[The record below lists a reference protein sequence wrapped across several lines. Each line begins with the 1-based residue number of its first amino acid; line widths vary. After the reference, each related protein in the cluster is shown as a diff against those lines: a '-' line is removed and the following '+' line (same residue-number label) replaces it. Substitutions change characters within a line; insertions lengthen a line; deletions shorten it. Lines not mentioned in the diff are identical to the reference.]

1 MKIDIDCLC
10 PYSIIIFITDRKTTM
25 NKRTIQELKDEGY
38 TVYSESQ
45 AREIIVEHFV
55 RHKFDDYADMFELES
70 DVYDMS
76 LEEIE
81 NYLYD
86 DMIVFEWQE
95 VQQP

>member
-1 MKIDIDCLC
+1 
-10 PYSIIIFITDRKTTM
+10 M

-81 NYLYD
+81 NYLSE

>member
-1 MKIDIDCLC
+1 
-10 PYSIIIFITDRKTTM
+10 M

-38 TVYSESQ
+38 TVYSESR
-45 AREIIVEHFV
+45 ARKIIVEHFI

>member
-1 MKIDIDCLC
+1 MLSLIHYQNYLNKE
-10 PYSIIIFITDRKTTM
+10 TTM

>member
-1 MKIDIDCLC
+1 
-10 PYSIIIFITDRKTTM
+10 M

-45 AREIIVEHFV
+45 ARKIIVEHFV

-81 NYLYD
+81 EYFGYD
-86 DMIVFEWQE
+86 DMIAFEWQE

>member
-1 MKIDIDCLC
+1 MIVYVRIVLLFLL
-10 PYSIIIFITDRKTTM
+10 PNETTM

-81 NYLYD
+81 EYFGYD
-86 DMIVFEWQE
+86 DMIAFEWQE

>member
-1 MKIDIDCLC
+1 MIVYVRIVLLFLL
-10 PYSIIIFITDRKTTM
+10 PNETTM

-81 NYLYD
+81 NYFDD
-86 DMIVFEWQE
+86 DMIAFEWQE